1 MLAGY
6 RKGWFAMPALPPLY
20 QWYSPDPRGVLPL
33 DGLRVTRSLRQSAR
47 RYTVTY
53 DQDFHAVVALCADP
67 RRAGGWIDRGMYTA
81 YTTLYHLG
89 HAHSVETRD
98 ADGRLVGGLFVV
110 NIGGLVCGESMF
122 HTATDASKVALLGL
136 VQRLRIAGR
145 PVLLDTQWSTPHLQ
159 SLGVVDIPRADY
171 LRTLA
176 EVIDAPAVW

>member
-1 MLAGY
+1 
-6 RKGWFAMPALPPLY
+6 
-20 QWYSPDPRGVLPL
+20 
-33 DGLRVTRSLRQSAR
+33 
-47 RYTVTY
+47 
-53 DQDFHAVVALCADP
+53 
-67 RRAGGWIDRGMYTA
+67 
-81 YTTLYHLG
+81 
-89 HAHSVETRD
+89 
-98 ADGRLVGGLFVV
+98 
-110 NIGGLVCGESMF
+110 MF